1 MNYEESIEWLNT
13 IPLSFD
19 RENKNYEF
27 KLDGIKAFLSHLN
40 NPQSNL
46 KIIHVGGTNGK
57 GSCSHMLSSILQEA
71 GYKVGLYTSPHLV
84 DFRERVRINGE
95 MISKDSVSEFMH
107 HNFDFFESNNFSFFE
122 MTVGLAFNYFS
133 FNKVDIAII
142 EVGMGGRLD
151 STNIITPIL
160 SLITNISIDHTKF
173 LGSNISDIAI
183 EKAGIIKEKTP
194 IVIGETQD
202 EIKSIFIDI
211 ANTKGSEIVFAD
223 DFIYDN
229 YDCDLQ
235 GIYQKKNIKTVLK
248 ASEILQQN
256 DYKIND
262 GHIKTGLNN
271 VSNNTGLKGWWH
283 VIQNKPLMI
292 CDTAHNIAALKEVI
306 SQLIRLEYSKLY
318 FIVGF
323 SDDKDLDKISKIFP
337 ENSEYYFVKPKVDRG
352 KDSHEVKQ
360 IFESNNRIGITQ
372 NSVNEAINQ
381 IKKTSTKDDVIFIGG
396 STFVVSEIFQ

>member
-1 MNYEESIEWLNT
+1 MYQNVGDSAYKKD
-13 IPLSFD
+13 LS
-19 RENKNYEF
+19 NITLICN
-27 KLDGIKAFLSHLN
+27 HLN
-40 NPQSNL
+40 NPQNNFKS
-46 KIIHVGGTNGK
+46 IHVGGTNGK
-57 GSCSHMLSSILQEA
+57 GSCSHMLSSILQQA

-84 DFRERVRINGE
+84 DFRERVRLNGE

-107 HNFDFFESNNFSFFE
+107 HNFDFFESNNVSFFE

-173 LGSNISDIAI
+173 LGSNISDIAR

-194 IVIGETQD
+194 IVIGETQA
-202 EIKSIFIDI
+202 EIKPIFIDV

-262 GHIKTGLNN
+262 VHIKTGLNN
-271 VSNNTGLKGWWH
+271 VSNNTGLKGRWDI
-283 VIQNKPLMI
+283 IQNNPMII
-292 CDTAHNIAALKEVI
+292 CDTAHNMAALKDVI

-352 KDSHEVKQ
+352 KDSQEVKQ

-381 IKKTSTKDDVIFIGG
+381 IKKTSSKDDVIFIGG

>member
-1 MNYEESIEWLNT
+1 MFNKLPMYQNVGDSAYKKD
-13 IPLSFD
+13 LSNITLIC
-19 RENKNYEF
+19 E
-27 KLDGIKAFLSHLN
+27 HLN
-40 NPQSNL
+40 NPQNNFKS
-46 KIIHVGGTNGK
+46 IHVGGTNGK

-95 MISKDSVSEFMH
+95 MISKDSVSEFML

-122 MTVGLAFNYFS
+122 MTVALAFNYFS

-223 DFIYDN
+223 NFIYDN

-248 ASEILQQN
+248 SSEILQQN

-262 GHIKTGLNN
+262 GHIKIGLNN
-271 VSNNTGLKGWWH
+271 VSNNTGLKGRWQ
-283 VIQNKPLMI
+283 VIQNNPLII

-352 KDSHEVKQ
+352 KDSQDVKQ
-360 IFESNNRIGITQ
+360 IFQSNNRIGITQ

-381 IKKTSTKDDVIFIGG
+381 IKKTSSKDDVIFIGG

>member
-1 MNYEESIEWLNT
+1 MFNKLPMYQNVGDSAYKKD
-13 IPLSFD
+13 LSNITLICD
-19 RENKNYEF
+19 H
-27 KLDGIKAFLSHLN
+27 IN
-40 NPQSNL
+40 NPQNNFKS
-46 KIIHVGGTNGK
+46 IHVGGTNGK

-95 MISKDSVSEFMH
+95 MISKDSVSEFML
-107 HNFDFFESNNFSFFE
+107 HNFDFFESNNVSFFE

-173 LGSNISDIAI
+173 LGSNISDIAR

-262 GHIKTGLNN
+262 AHIKIGLNN
-271 VSNNTGLKGWWH
+271 VSNNTGLKGRWQI
-283 VIQNKPLMI
+283 IQNNPLII

-306 SQLIRLEYSKLY
+306 SQLIRFEYSKLY

-352 KDSHEVKQ
+352 KDSQEVKQ

-381 IKKTSTKDDVIFIGG
+381 IKKTSSKDDVIFIGG

>member
-1 MNYEESIEWLNT
+1 MFKKLPMYQNIGDSAYKKD
-13 IPLSFD
+13 LSNITLIC
-19 RENKNYEF
+19 E
-27 KLDGIKAFLSHLN
+27 HLN
-40 NPQSNL
+40 NPQNNFKS
-46 KIIHVGGTNGK
+46 IHFGGTNGK

-107 HNFDFFESNNFSFFE
+107 HNFDFFELNNVSFFE

-151 STNIITPIL
+151 STNIITPVL
-160 SLITNISIDHTKF
+160 SVITNISIDHTKF

-183 EKAGIIKEKTP
+183 EKAGIIKENIP
-194 IVIGETQD
+194 VVIGETQD

-271 VSNNTGLKGWWH
+271 VSNNTGLKGRWH
-283 VIQNKPLMI
+283 VIQNKPLII
-292 CDTAHNIAALKEVI
+292 CDTAHNRAALKEVV
-306 SQLIRLEYSKLY
+306 SQLISLEYSKLY
-318 FIVGF
+318 FIIGF
-323 SDDKDLDKISKIFP
+323 SDDKDLENISKIFP

-352 KDSHEVKQ
+352 MDSQKVKQ
-360 IFESNNRIGITQ
+360 MFGSNNRIGIAQ

-381 IKKTSTKDDVIFIGG
+381 IKKTSSKDDVIFIGG

>member
-1 MNYEESIEWLNT
+1 MFKKLPMYQNVGDSAYKKD
-13 IPLSFD
+13 LSNITLIC
-19 RENKNYEF
+19 E
-27 KLDGIKAFLSHLN
+27 HLN
-40 NPQSNL
+40 NPQNNFKS
-46 KIIHVGGTNGK
+46 IHVGGTNGK

-84 DFRERVRINGE
+84 DFRERVRLNGE

-107 HNFDFFESNNFSFFE
+107 HNFDFFESNNVSFFE

-173 LGSNISDIAI
+173 LGSNISDIAR

-202 EIKSIFIDI
+202 EIKSIFIDV
-211 ANTKGSEIVFAD
+211 ANTKSSEIVFAD

-271 VSNNTGLKGWWH
+271 VSNNTGLKGRWDI
-283 VIQNKPLMI
+283 IQNNPMII
-292 CDTAHNIAALKEVI
+292 CDTAHNMAALKEVI

-318 FIVGF
+318 FILGF

-337 ENSEYYFVKPKVDRG
+337 KNSEYYFVKPKVDRG
-352 KDSHEVKQ
+352 KDSQEVKQ

-381 IKKTSTKDDVIFIGG
+381 IKKICGKDDVIFIGG
-396 STFVVSEIFQ
+396 STFVVAEIFE

>member
-1 MNYEESIEWLNT
+1 MFNKLPMYQNIGDSAYKKD
-13 IPLSFD
+13 LSNITLIC
-19 RENKNYEF
+19 EY
-27 KLDGIKAFLSHLN
+27 LN
-40 NPQSNL
+40 NPQNNFKS
-46 KIIHVGGTNGK
+46 IHVGGTNGK

-107 HNFDFFESNNFSFFE
+107 HNFDFFELNNVSFFE

-151 STNIITPIL
+151 STNIITPVL
-160 SLITNISIDHTKF
+160 SVITNISIDHTKF

-183 EKAGIIKEKTP
+183 EKAGIIKENIP
-194 IVIGETQD
+194 VVIGETQE

-271 VSNNTGLKGWWH
+271 VSNNTGLKGRWH
-283 VIQNKPLMI
+283 VIQNKPLII
-292 CDTAHNIAALKEVI
+292 CDTAHNRAALKEVV
-306 SQLIRLEYSKLY
+306 SQLISLEYSKLY
-318 FIVGF
+318 FIIGF
-323 SDDKDLDKISKIFP
+323 SDDKDLENISKIFP

-352 KDSHEVKQ
+352 MDSQKVKQ
-360 IFESNNRIGITQ
+360 MFGSNNRIGIAQ

-381 IKKTSTKDDVIFIGG
+381 IKKTSSKDDVIFIGG